1 MFEWETGSRGSPRAM
16 DTSVAPPLLGR
27 GDHTAVGMGAGDWEA
42 VILWFMPSS
51 KHRRA
56 DVGAGSVQDLAGN
69 YFVE

>member
-42 VILWFMPSS
+42 VVVWFMSSS
-51 KHRRA
+51 KQRGA
-56 DVGAGSVQDLAGN
+56 DVGTGSVRGRTGN
-69 YFVE
+69 YFIE